1 MNKVAKHGPIKLWGS
16 YLSTIFSISL
26 VLFVLG
32 LLMLLGYYSY
42 RYATDIK
49 ENIIYNVILSPSAE
63 SHEISTLNKML
74 NQKDEYPYI
83 KKIKYISKE
92 EAAENFTAELGDD
105 FVDFLGYNPLFPSF
119 EVNMKSDISAEQLQ
133 TNIQLFKES
142 LSTYTFVTDIV
153 YQETTVNEVNEIIS
167 NVGLILLMFTS
178 LLLFVSVVL
187 INNTIQIVIYSKRY
201 IIKTM
206 QLVGAKRSFIIRPF
220 LLRSLLYGLFGSV
233 IAIALLVVLVFV
245 LYRQFNVE
253 LNMAQVQIPYLIIIG
268 VILLLGVAISFLA
281 TYFSLRYYLNNKNEQ
296 LY

>member
-142 LSTYTFVTDIV
+142 GDD
-153 YQETTVNEVNEIIS
+153 E
-167 NVGLILLMFTS
+167 
-178 LLLFVSVVL
+178 
-187 INNTIQIVIYSKRY
+187 
-201 IIKTM
+201 
-206 QLVGAKRSFIIRPF
+206 P
-220 LLRSLLYGLFGSV
+220 
-233 IAIALLVVLVFV
+233 
-245 LYRQFNVE
+245 
-253 LNMAQVQIPYLIIIG
+253 
-268 VILLLGVAISFLA
+268 VAV
-281 TYFSLRYYLNNKNEQ
+281 EQ
-296 LY
+296 LEWENSRYVINEKTQEMETEVQGTFRQYPLRLACWWLQALCHRNYPLAFHCLPPRSQRHAPQGFYSCEQHLSHAHQI